1 QIVRWHESA
10 SRLGPAPLPRFLR
23 AREILDQP
31 EGGREHVVQQSRRK
45 KIVDGV
51 PRDEQGS
58 AVLRDFLFEPDLRRL
73 VEPVDESEGHGLGRG
88 GFFFP
93 ARKKQARKDDGK
105 SRPLPGAGD
114 FPNDLYRAEVR
125 V

>member
-1 QIVRWHESA
+1 M
-10 SRLGPAPLPRFLR
+10 
-23 AREILDQP
+23 
-31 EGGREHVVQQSRRK
+31 
-45 KIVDGV
+45 
-51 PRDEQGS
+51 
-58 AVLRDFLFEPDLRRL
+58 LRDFLFEPDLRRL

-125 V
+125 VVEIFPEPGLDGAGALPEGASRGIDLEERQ